1 MMVTWAVELLVRS
14 EHFEIFLSFDISV
27 IFHFTFF
34 PVNELSGDNLETE
47 NVSGF
52 CSSQNLSVGLP
63 GEAELSRAGVEA
75 EIFVRILQ

>member
-14 EHFEIFLSFDISV
+14 ENFEVFLFSKI

-47 NVSGF
+47 NVSGIY
-52 CSSQNLSVGLP
+52 SSQNLSVGLP
-63 GEAELSRAGVEA
+63 GEAELSRAGVEM
-75 EIFVRILQ
+75 EIIVRILQ